1 MFPYK
6 IISNYDDYNYN
17 IISFKSL
24 IKSRIWQGY
33 AYNISKKRI
42 NKGIEL
48 LKNEKIFNL
57 VKSEIHNNWQES
69 YLLSESKIIQEDLKH
84 PIRISFLIL
93 DIPINGITPI
103 EIDTYSRSYSHI
115 EGHHRLLALKYLKC
129 KYIPIYFS
137 GSVDILEEFKVIK

>member
-6 IISNYDDYNYN
+6 IISNYDDYN
-17 IISFKSL
+17 IITFKSL
-24 IKSRIWQGY
+24 IKSRIWGGHVY
-33 AYNISKKRI
+33 KISKTRI

-48 LKNEKIFNL
+48 LKDKKIFNL
-57 VKSEIHNNWQES
+57 VKSEIHKDWQES
-69 YLLSESKIIQEDLKH
+69 HLLSESKIIQEDLKH
-84 PIRISFLIL
+84 TIRISFLIL

-103 EIDTYSRSYSHI
+103 EIDTYSRSYSFI